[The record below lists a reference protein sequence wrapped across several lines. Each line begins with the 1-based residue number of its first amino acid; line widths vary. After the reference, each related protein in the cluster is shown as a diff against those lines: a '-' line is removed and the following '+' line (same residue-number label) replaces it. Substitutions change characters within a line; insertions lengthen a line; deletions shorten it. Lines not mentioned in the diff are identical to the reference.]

1 MNSNFQSNSEPTH
14 PMAAA
19 NLNLNI
25 YPQPMAAANLN
36 HNIYPQPSRPPPV
49 GSYYQSH
56 PNLSSHVIPHGNFQ
70 LVATASGDINRYI
83 HDQSY
88 DVNSNDGFYNTHGQH
103 RQHIHQQQNQE
114 ENQPNLAPGTPATP
128 NIATEKHD
136 NRTSGPNMREINHL
150 LKGLA
155 KDRQPPSP
163 LPADQLVPVPALAG
177 SPPNVG
183 PNGATNQLIP
193 TILNV
198 EERKQPEDKQ
208 QEDDCLP
215 QLPEDVM
222 EEISA
227 MDLDELC
234 EYEALHATSRRLP
247 AYLKA
252 ELDEIYYEFERQLHI
267 IAIRHQL
274 HTTLLYTHIGQMN
287 QMRGATNYNNFCRFD
302 PQAREIFSAKD
313 QELKQRCKEV
323 AKVWNAME
331 PNIKMKYKDPD
342 YLESIRGDVPITVV
356 NGIVQTARKTHVA
369 STTLNLASNKKSI
382 SFVRRW
388 AKETT
393 DQGFLVISSA
403 RSSGDLYIQGGS
415 RMGVNFLNMLICSGD
430 PLRKF
435 HTYVAGMSVAEELT
449 GEEVTFCPTG
459 NREKRKPGKME
470 RSEDVNSNN
479 KKADKYCSGSI
490 GVKKF
495 RGWPGKNA
503 ARNLKAAHVNVQ
515 IKANDNDFH
524 ANELFQPINA
534 ISVEESYR
542 ILRAIGEGWIR
553 LTNSTEDGDGED
565 PPKDASGAPKRR
577 RGDGDGEEAPKGAS
591 GVPKRRRIA
600 RKNLSNSLVD
610 SDASLDNNESRQDE
624 DSEDND
630 FDRGNDSDE

>member
-19 NLNLNI
+19 NLNRNI

-70 LVATASGDINRYI
+70 LVATA
-83 HDQSY
+83 
-88 DVNSNDGFYNTHGQH
+88 T
-103 RQHIHQQQNQE
+103 
-114 ENQPNLAPGTPATP
+114 
-128 NIATEKHD
+128 TEKHD

-227 MDLDELC
+227 MDLDKLC

-287 QMRGATNYNNFCRFD
+287 QMRGATNYNNFCRFN

-415 RMGVNFLNMLICSGD
+415 RMGVNFLNKLIRSGD

-449 GEEVTFCPTG
+449 GEEVTVCPTG

-479 KKADKYCSGSI
+479 KKADKYCSGSLRKNKHLISKQLLTMLSDSFQLNCMQNYDLNLCSFLGSI

-495 RGWPGKNA
+495 WGWPGKNA

>member
-19 NLNLNI
+19 NLNRNI

-36 HNIYPQPSRPPPV
+36 RNIYPQPSRPPPV
-49 GSYYQSH
+49 GSHYQSH

-70 LVATASGDINRYI
+70 LVDTASGDINQYI

-88 DVNSNDGFYNTHGQH
+88 DGNSNNGFYNTHGQH
-103 RQHIHQQQNQE
+103 RQHIHQQQNQQE
-114 ENQPNLAPGTPATP
+114 TQTNLAPGTPATP
-128 NIATEKHD
+128 NVATEKHD
-136 NRTSGPNMREINHL
+136 NCTSGPNIRKINRP

-177 SPPNVG
+177 SPPNVE

-215 QLPEDVM
+215 QLPKDVM

-227 MDLDELC
+227 MDLDELR
-234 EYEALHATSRRLP
+234 EYEALHATSRQLP

-252 ELDEIYYEFERQLHI
+252 ELDEIYYEFECQLHI

-274 HTTLLYTHIGQMN
+274 PATLLYTHIGQTNRM
-287 QMRGATNYNNFCRFD
+287 QGATNYNNFCPFD
-302 PQAREIFSAKD
+302 PQAQEIFSTKD

-331 PNIKMKYKDPD
+331 PDIKMKYKDPH
-342 YLESIRGDVPITVV
+342 YLESIRW
-356 NGIVQTARKTHVA
+356 Q
-369 STTLNLASNKKSI
+369 SSNKKSI

-393 DQGFLVISSA
+393 NQLNKIAACHSIQGFLVISSA

-415 RMGVNFLNMLICSGD
+415 RMGVNFLNMLVRSGD

-449 GEEVTFCPTG
+449 GEEVTVCPTG
-459 NREKRKPGKME
+459 NREKRKPGEME

-479 KKADKYCSGSI
+479 KKADKYCSG
-490 GVKKF
+490 
-495 RGWPGKNA
+495 
-503 ARNLKAAHVNVQ
+503 L
-515 IKANDNDFH
+515 
-524 ANELFQPINA
+524 L
-534 ISVEESYR
+534 
-542 ILRAIGEGWIR
+542 
-553 LTNSTEDGDGED
+553 
-565 PPKDASGAPKRR
+565 
-577 RGDGDGEEAPKGAS
+577 
-591 GVPKRRRIA
+591 
-600 RKNLSNSLVD
+600 
-610 SDASLDNNESRQDE
+610 
-624 DSEDND
+624 
-630 FDRGNDSDE
+630 